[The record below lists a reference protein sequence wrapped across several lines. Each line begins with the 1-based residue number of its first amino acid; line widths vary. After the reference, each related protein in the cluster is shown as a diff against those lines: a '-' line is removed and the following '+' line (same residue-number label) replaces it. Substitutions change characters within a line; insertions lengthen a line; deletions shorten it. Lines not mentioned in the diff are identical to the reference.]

1 MGEMRVEGW
10 SPEDEDCEHKASVGE
25 SGWGLFRVYD
35 RRLLSYVNDAGLGI
49 IKDAIGA
56 SL

>member
-1 MGEMRVEGW
+1 MRVEGW